1 MYSPAKFTLCTA
13 PLCTVRQNAV
23 GPFRVPTAYQSHLNM
38 ISLLHPG
45 PGPDCPLTQMRG
57 LELMSTLAFHPARGQ
72 TWVTMELSRPVKTGT
87 KVIEVAKATTWHA
100 LGDTEFIIANHLE

>member
-1 MYSPAKFTLCTA
+1 
-13 PLCTVRQNAV
+13 
-23 GPFRVPTAYQSHLNM
+23 M

-72 TWVTMELSRPVKTGT
+72 TWVTMELSMPVETGT
-87 KVIEVAKATTWHA
+87 KVIEVAKATTWHV
-100 LGDTEFIIANHLE
+100 LGDTEFIIANHLESTKQMKHMENRAEALLSIVYIRKLRHI